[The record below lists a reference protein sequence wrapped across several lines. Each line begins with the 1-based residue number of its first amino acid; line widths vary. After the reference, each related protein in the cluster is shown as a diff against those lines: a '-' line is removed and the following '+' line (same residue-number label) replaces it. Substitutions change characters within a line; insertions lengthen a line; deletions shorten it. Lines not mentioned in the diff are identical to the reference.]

1 MIGLKPKRK
10 IPSVANVEVERRVVT
25 TTDITYR
32 PMDTK
37 LLKKYFPSL
46 YEEYIDN
53 KTIKRSKGS
62 KE

>member
-1 MIGLKPKRK
+1 MDVKRRA
-10 IPSVANVEVERRVVT
+10 IA

-46 YEEYIDN
+46 YKEYVSKKLIR
-53 KTIKRSKGS
+53 KTKGS

>member
-1 MIGLKPKRK
+1 MNRLKPKRK
-10 IPSVANVEVERRVVT
+10 IPSVANVEVERRVIT

-32 PMDTK
+32 PIDIK

-46 YEEYIDN
+46 YEKYIDS
-53 KTIKRSKGS
+53 KPIKRSKGS

>member
-1 MIGLKPKRK
+1 
-10 IPSVANVEVERRVVT
+10 VEVERRAIA

-37 LLKKYFPSL
+37 LQKSYFPSL
-46 YEEYIDN
+46 YEEYVGKKLIK
-53 KTIKRSKGS
+53 KTKGS